1 MKNLFS
7 VILIAALCLSLTACG
22 GVSLPERFSDTDGL
36 TEAADGPTQTTLA
49 VVATPSETQ
58 VKTAFSKAMEVYG
71 WFDLCSLDCDS
82 SDRIE
87 KGDMTYYRVI
97 SDEMPTYDVL
107 RMTVYDLFDTAT
119 GDALLSEDSDYPP
132 YIDADGALYTTDFAR
147 GSDITKGEYELTV
160 EQESRTCFLCRV
172 RVETLEFNDGYKEYR
187 RVTGYE
193 DYMYHYELVGNR
205 WVFTDFSLF
214 Y

>member
-1 MKNLFS
+1 MKTTLS
-7 VILIAALCLSLTACG
+7 LLLTAALCLTLTACG
-22 GVSLPERFSDTDGL
+22 GVSLPGRFAET
-36 TEAADGPTQTTLA
+36 TETEPVVTAS
-49 VVATPSETQ
+49 VVAVPSETQ
-58 VKTAFSKAMEVYG
+58 VRTAFEKAMEVYG

-87 KGDMTYYRVI
+87 KGDVTYYRVI
-97 SDEMPTYDVL
+97 SDEVPTYDAL
-107 RMTVYDLFDTAT
+107 RMTVYDLFDAAT
-119 GDALLSEDSDYPP
+119 GDAMLSEDSACPP
-132 YIDADGALYTTDFAR
+132 YIDVDGALYTTDFAR
-147 GSDITKGEYELTV
+147 GSDVTKGEYELTV
-160 EQESRTCFLCRV
+160 EQESRTCFLCKA

-193 DYMYHYELVGNR
+193 DFTYHYELVGNR